1 MMKKILKEFFDPSRK
16 VFYIIYVSLL
26 LLSIIFLRC
35 NKTVQHRKALE
46 RYGNYLETY
55 GFLYDP
61 KSSNED
67 RIRFRKE
74 DYSNIDL
81 WMKFDGKQQYIENV
95 RYNLKY
101 CDDTLFEL
109 VEGLTPDL
117 GINTYRQQLEEII
130 EEKAY
135 KNNEGE
141 PIHIEGS
148 GISIY
153 PRNRENEPE
162 YEPEYAIMISF
173 DI

>member
-1 MMKKILKEFFDPSRK
+1 MKKILKEFFDPSRK

-55 GFLYDP
+55 GFFYDP

-67 RIRFRKE
+67 MIRFRKA
-74 DYSNIDL
+74 DYSSIDL
-81 WMKFDGKQQYIENV
+81 WMKFDGKQQYFE
-95 RYNLKY
+95 RGKYDLSY

-117 GINTYRQQLEEII
+117 GINTYRRQLEEMI

-141 PIHIEGS
+141 PIWIEGS
-148 GISIY
+148 EIAIF
-153 PRNRENEPE
+153 PRNRENESE
-162 YEPEYAIMISF
+162 YEPEYSIVIFF